1 MHTAASTAST
11 PAAPPAPSATSASG
25 RHNTIGLLSSF
36 MRRLLKLLISCILM
50 PAMQHHIHI
59 NWSPMS
65 TAPTAGIIVH
75 ASAISV
81 SVSLSASNSTS
92 DIAATSAPTAEL
104 KVGVAAAAAAA
115 VLSGLGSRAPAPWSM
130 AASHMRLTQRN
141 NHANISELLDNL
153 LRGYDNSIRPGFGG
167 PPATVEVDIMVR
179 SMGPISEV
187 DMTYSMDCYF
197 RQSWVDKRLA
207 FKGAQDTL
215 ALSVSM
221 LARIWK
227 PDTYFYNGKQSYLH
241 TITTPNKFVRI
252 YQNGRVLYSS
262 RLTIKAGCPMNLE
275 DFPMDIQK
283 CPLKFGSF
291 GYTTADVVYRWNRE
305 RPAVAIAEDMKL
317 SQFDLVDC
325 PAGNLTDV
333 IYKAAAPHDGSHTSS
348 GSSSRSSGNNKNGNR
363 NSNNYYN
370 KNAANN
376 FNHNRYNQ
384 KYGSKSM
391 STFAGPGAKNQH
403 ARGTGL
409 QLDKGAFGGGS
420 DGGGLGVGVGRG
432 GLGGGGSSLDA
443 PGSVRFESSRASEY
457 SMLMVNFHLQRHMGN
472 FLIQVYGPCC
482 LLVVLSWVSFWLN
495 REATADRVSLGITT
509 VLTMTFLGLEA
520 RTDLPKVPYLTALDF
535 FVFLSFAFIFA
546 TILQFAVVHYF
557 TKYGSGECY
566 FIIEEMDSDTES
578 EADARTLKSEFNV
591 STESKLYEVIPLS
604 MCSIPIHSAG
614 GKGSTSSSGIGVGA
628 GARARRN
635 SGARR
640 RMLGGGRSEG
650 AVGAVGGGG
659 RYNFNCFAWPCFRR
673 RKRGRVGF
681 DMSDEDDEEAHLRA
695 GEEPTPHRASGKR
708 RMSFYRREELEAR
721 RKGKRVPQYNSV
733 SKIDRASRIVFPMLF
748 LLINVFYW
756 YGYLSRSSRILANT
770 PTTT

>member
-1 MHTAASTAST
+1 MCCSRRGARRATETSTTSGNASADLIVVVV
-11 PAAPPAPSATSASG
+11 G
-25 RHNTIGLLSSF
+25 RSMSSWLWTRMWLWLWQGQRLSLRIF
-36 MRRLLKLLISCILM
+36 KVLISCWILM
-50 PAMQHHIHI
+50 CCIYTNAWQASIGLQLGVM
-59 NWSPMS
+59 
-65 TAPTAGIIVH
+65 AGSIKGRGDAHRLDEIG
-75 ASAISV
+75 AG
-81 SVSLSASNSTS
+81 SLTRS
-92 DIAATSAPTAEL
+92 
-104 KVGVAAAAAAA
+104 
-115 VLSGLGSRAPAPWSM
+115 W
-130 AASHMRLTQRN
+130 LTQSN

-153 LRGYDNSIRPGFGG
+153 LRGYDNSIRPDFGG
-167 PPATVEVDIMVR
+167 PPATIEVDIMVR

-207 FKGAQDTL
+207 FEGGQDTL

-262 RLTIKAGCPMNLE
+262 RLTIKAGCPMNLA

-291 GYTTADVVYRWNRE
+291 GYTTSDVIYRWNKE

-325 PAGNLTDV
+325 PAGNLTDIV
-333 IYKAAAPHDGSHTSS
+333 YKAAAPMPQGY
-348 GSSSRSSGNNKNGNR
+348 NNKDTLSPKQTPNS
-363 NSNNYYN
+363 NSNNNN
-370 KNAANN
+370 KA
-376 FNHNRYNQ
+376 
-384 KYGSKSM
+384 M
-391 STFAGPGAKNQH
+391 TTFAGPGAKNQH
-403 ARGTGL
+403 VRGTGL
-409 QLDKGAFGGGS
+409 KLDKGAFGSGRGVAG
-420 DGGGLGVGVGRG
+420 GGGLVTN
-432 GLGGGGSSLDA
+432 LAGSITLETHH
-443 PGSVRFESSRASEY
+443 PSEY

-520 RTDLPKVPYLTALDF
+520 RTDLPKVSYPTALDF
-535 FVFLSFAFIFA
+535 FVFLSFGFIFA

-566 FIIEEMDSDTES
+566 FIIEELDSDSAES
-578 EADARTLKSEFNV
+578 ETDVDASGQSDFRS
-591 STESKLYEVIPLS
+591 SSESKIYEVIPLS
-604 MCSIPIHSAG
+604 MCAINMPSAG
-614 GKGSTSSSGIGVGA
+614 NPSGMLRSRRSTRNRRHGLGGSSFWRCLDWFSW
-628 GARARRN
+628 
-635 SGARR
+635 RR
-640 RMLGGGRSEG
+640 RQ
-650 AVGAVGGGG
+650 
-659 RYNFNCFAWPCFRR
+659 RR
-673 RKRGRVGF
+673 PKRKATCS
-681 DMSDEDDEEAHLRA
+681 DDDDDEDDEQTQLRA
-695 GEEPTPHRASGKR
+695 DEAPCTSAAAAAAAAAAAEQNSPPVVGRR

-721 RKGKRVPQYNSV
+721 RKGKRTPQYNSV
-733 SKIDRASRIVFPMLF
+733 SKIDRASRIVFPLLF
-748 LLINVFYW
+748 FLINVFYW

-770 PTTT
+770 PTST